1 MMSIEV
7 RRRFYAE
14 EVAATSNVRTP
25 AVLEALATVPR
36 ERFLRPGPWIVRGEA
51 DFFGSPRETPDGD
64 PRHVYHNYAIAID
77 GARQLFNGA
86 PGLLAMLIDRLDLK
100 PGERAV
106 HVGAGTG
113 YYTAIMAH
121 CVGPTGHVLA
131 FEVEDAL
138 AAEARANLEAYPW
151 VDVRNADAAAP
162 AAGSDVDAILVN
174 AGVTHPLGAWL
185 DALGSRGRIVLPLT
199 VAMKGTIGKGVLVL
213 AEHAGE
219 PLSFAARVIG
229 FVAIYSALGI
239 RDGAAEQQ
247 LAAAFAKNP
256 FPALKRLRRDA
267 HPQGSGCWLHGAGWC
282 LSTE

>member
-1 MMSIEV
+1 MTPIEM

-14 EVAATSNVRTP
+14 EIAATSNVRTP
-25 AVLEALATVPR
+25 AVLDALATVPR

-51 DFFGSPRETPDGD
+51 DFFGSPRETPDAD

-100 PGERAV
+100 PGERV
-106 HVGAGTG
+106 MHVGAGTG
-113 YYTAIMAH
+113 YYTAIIAQ
-121 CVGPTGHVLA
+121 CVGPAGHVLA
-131 FEVEDAL
+131 FEVDDAL
-138 AAEARANLEAYPW
+138 AAEARENLAPYPW
-151 VDVRNADAAAP
+151 VEVRNADAAAP
-162 AAGSDVDAILVN
+162 AGTDVDAILVN

-185 DALGSRGRIVLPLT
+185 DALATGARIVLPLT
-199 VAMKGTIGKGVLVL
+199 VTMKGTIGKGLLVL
-213 AEHAGE
+213 AEHAGA
-219 PLSFAARVIG
+219 PLSLVARVLG
-229 FVAIYSALGI
+229 FVAIYSAIGI

-267 HPQGSGCWLHGAGWC
+267 HAQGPACWVHGAG
-282 LSTE
+282 